1 MSAPADEKT
10 ISITDLLVILDRTHL
25 DACPESRRWIEGH
38 PDLTTP
44 AQLWASCERGDYML
58 WLAIRTTAASRWR
71 PLAYACADRAVR
83 VYAPKAL
90 EAACARM
97 KMAGKDTKAAFR
109 DHAAKLR
116 GLARVESSATTRE
129 AARAAWAASS
139 AAQATF
145 QAAAWAAAGA
155 AAWAVGAAAQAADW
169 AAAGDAAWAAAGAAA
184 GAAAWA
190 AAWDAAG
197 DAAGA
202 AKAAELRL
210 SAASIRAA
218 IPWSE
223 IEAALLDAD
232 AES

>member
-1 MSAPADEKT
+1 MSAPAEQKIT
-10 ISITDLLVILDRTHL
+10 LTLTDLLVILDRTHL

-44 AQLWASCERGDYML
+44 AQLWASCERGDHML

-90 EAACARM
+90 EAAVVRM
-97 KMAGKDTKAAFR
+97 EMAGKDTKAFR
-109 DHAAKLR
+109 DHAEQLR

-129 AARAAWAASS
+129 AARAARAAWAAW
-139 AAQATF
+139 AAWDAAGAVGAAARAARAAAWAAEEAAGDAAW
-145 QAAAWAAAGA
+145 AAAWAAAGA
-155 AAWAVGAAAQAADW
+155 AAWAAAGAVGAAEAAE
-169 AAAGDAAWAAAGAAA
+169 
-184 GAAAWA
+184 
-190 AAWDAAG
+190 
-197 DAAGA
+197 
-202 AKAAELRL
+202 AAELRF
-210 SAASIRAA
+210 SGEEIRAA

-223 IEAALLDAD
+223 IEAALADAD